1 MARTVTGM
9 VQTVTRGTAQT
20 VTRGMAQA
28 RKNDTS
34 ALPSDV
40 AQAICYGSS
49 PGRGTGSRP
58 STGGRGL
65 GLTAALDEAVRAAL
79 PELRESVK
87 AAVDRTLLRLLAMVV
102 ALLAAGWACAVG
114 RPRAA
119 AVALVRRVYA
129 WVHQRDLR
137 FK

>member
-1 MARTVTGM
+1 MARTGTGM
-9 VQTVTRGTAQT
+9 VQTVTTRGTAQG
-20 VTRGMAQA
+20 RN
-28 RKNDTS
+28 NDTL
-34 ALPSDV
+34 AIPSEV

-58 STGGRGL
+58 STGGL